1 MESVQTDLAL
11 LSAVMAYRNVTLDDI
26 AKTLGIVPSV
36 LSDKLEGKSKLEGKR
51 TLYLSEIIQI
61 NKMLEINSAVSS
73 AIFLPD
79 PNEKLVVSLVK
90 YPARS
95 QAY

>member
-36 LSDKLEGKSKLEGKR
+36 LSDKLEGKR